1 MRKDEP
7 QDEPVDNHSIQHT
20 QGETTMSTEKT
31 PSKFQELM
39 NRFDDMPGTKM
50 VTKLT
55 EASTTV
61 VGTIILN
68 QVGANT
74 GFEVKNLPEA
84 TIQAIYTA
92 AGITVDTKT
101 ASKHTISQA
110 VAKVLRMAKEQEMT
124 IKEAKYVIMN
134 KPSEGNRPSKW
145 ALFSL

>member
-1 MRKDEP
+1 M
-7 QDEPVDNHSIQHT
+7 T
-20 QGETTMSTEKT
+20 TEKT
-31 PSKFQELM
+31 PSKFQDLM
-39 NRFDDMPGTKM
+39 SRFDDMPGTKM

-68 QVGANT
+68 QVGSDI
-74 GFEVKNLPEA
+74 GFEVKNLPET

-92 AGITVDTKT
+92 AGIVIDTKT

-124 IKEAKYVIMN
+124 IKETKYVIMN

>member
-1 MRKDEP
+1 
-7 QDEPVDNHSIQHT
+7 
-20 QGETTMSTEKT
+20 MSTKNT

-39 NRFDDMPGTKM
+39 SRFDDMPGTKM

-68 QVGANT
+68 QVGSDT
-74 GFEVKNLPEA
+74 GFEIKNLPET
-84 TIQAIYTA
+84 TIQDIYTA
-92 AGITVDTKT
+92 AGIMVDTKT

-124 IKEAKYVIMN
+124 IKESKYVIMN